1 VTRVVAVEAV
11 GACEVSVLEVAALE
25 APALETPALET
36 PELEVLALEVRTLDT
51 AEVAELAVL
60 VTVDETGA
68 AACDTEDV
76 AGAAA

>member
-11 GACEVSVLEVAALE
+11 SACEVAAPEVAGLE
-25 APALETPALET
+25 APELGVPT
-36 PELEVLALEVRTLDT
+36 LEVLALEVRTLDT

-76 AGAAA
+76 AGAAV